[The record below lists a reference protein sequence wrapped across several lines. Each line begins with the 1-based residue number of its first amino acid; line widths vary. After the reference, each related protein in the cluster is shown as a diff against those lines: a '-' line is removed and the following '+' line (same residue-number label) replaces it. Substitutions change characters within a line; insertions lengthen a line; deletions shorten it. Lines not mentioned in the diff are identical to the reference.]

1 MSRTLFGHFFV
12 IFCTFFVH
20 LLSKFC
26 PEHIYGKNWHSEF
39 LEHKKIFAQ
48 IHEKRL
54 KPEVLKTSIDHYQ
67 LQCQLGFLISLGCII
82 GSLFSLV
89 QS

>member
-1 MSRTLFGHFFV
+1 MQF
-12 IFCTFFVH
+12 
-20 LLSKFC
+20 KFC
-26 PEHIYGKNWHSEF
+26 PEHVCGKNWQSIF
-39 LEHKKIFAQ
+39 LEQTKIFTQ
-48 IHEKRL
+48 IYEKRL

>member
-1 MSRTLFGHFFV
+1 MKSYNYKILFNLIFV
-12 IFCTFFVH
+12 PNTFAV
-20 LLSKFC
+20 K
-26 PEHIYGKNWHSEF
+26 IGF
-39 LEHKKIFAQ
+39 LNFITDKIFAQ